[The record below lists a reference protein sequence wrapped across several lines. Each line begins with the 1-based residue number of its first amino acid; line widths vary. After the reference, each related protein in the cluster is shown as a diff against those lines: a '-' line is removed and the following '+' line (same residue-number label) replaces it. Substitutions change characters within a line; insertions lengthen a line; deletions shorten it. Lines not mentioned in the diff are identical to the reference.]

1 MSKIVDKYNELKNID
16 KDKLYLFESGIFY
29 IFVNED
35 AKIINKKLYLK
46 ITQQGNYFK
55 CGFPIRSKEKYFE
68 LLKDKKINYEIIELE
83 KQNSRTKNE
92 KQILKIETIS
102 LNNKSIEKEIIRKLK
117 SINVEYYN
125 PIEALN
131 FLKELKEIVK

>member
-1 MSKIVDKYNELKNID
+1 MSKIVNKYNELKNID

-35 AKIINKKLYLK
+35 AEIINQELDLK

-55 CGFPIRSKEKYFE
+55 CGFPIKGKEKYFK
-68 LLKDKKINYEIIELE
+68 LLEDKNINYEIIVLE
-83 KQNSRTKNE
+83 KDVNKVRNDKSVLVKNSELSNNNF
-92 KQILKIETIS
+92 IER
-102 LNNKSIEKEIIRKLK
+102 EIIRKLK
-117 SINVEYYN
+117 SINVEYYT

-131 FLKELKEIVK
+131 FLKELKELIK